1 MFQAVQTFGFQP
13 SIKGVRSEF
22 SQVLDGRES
31 YVASCLSALG
41 RLQRQQ
47 AQAAERARE
56 IQKTQNELWI

>member
-13 SIKGVRSEF
+13 SIEEVRSEF
-22 SQVLDGRES
+22 HKSWTGGNL

-56 IQKTQNELWI
+56 IQKTQTEFWI